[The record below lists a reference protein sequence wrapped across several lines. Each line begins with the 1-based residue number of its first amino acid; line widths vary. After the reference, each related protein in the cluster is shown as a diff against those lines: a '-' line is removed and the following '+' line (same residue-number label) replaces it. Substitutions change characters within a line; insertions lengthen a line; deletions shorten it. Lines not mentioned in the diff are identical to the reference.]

1 MSTPELPAFS
11 PWRPISEP
19 LLSRIERDMRT
30 EWALRIM
37 ADPPADDPNASVFA
51 AWVIDT
57 ERVMRALED
66 AAGVKLP

>member
-19 LLSRIERDMRT
+19 LLSRIERDTRT

-51 AWVIDT
+51 A
-57 ERVMRALED
+57 
-66 AAGVKLP
+66 

>member
-19 LLSRIERDMRT
+19 LLSRIERDAQT

-37 ADPPADDPNASVFA
+37 ANAPDNDPNAAVFA

-57 ERVMRALED
+57 ERIIRALEA
-66 AAGVKLP
+66 AAGVTLP

>member
-1 MSTPELPAFS
+1 MTTPELPPFS
-11 PWRPISEP
+11 PWRPISAP
-19 LLSRIERDMRT
+19 MLTRAERDTQT

-37 ADPPADDPNASVFA
+37 ANAPDHDPDAAVFA

-66 AAGVKLP
+66 AAGVTLP